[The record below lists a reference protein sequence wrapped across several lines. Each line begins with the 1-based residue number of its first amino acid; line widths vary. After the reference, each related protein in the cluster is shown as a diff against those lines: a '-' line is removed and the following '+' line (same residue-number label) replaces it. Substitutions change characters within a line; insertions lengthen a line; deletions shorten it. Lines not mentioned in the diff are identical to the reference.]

1 MHHVPRRFFR
11 DVRQSFEEDGWK
23 VFVLPDG
30 INDEAS
36 FVRAATAVFPLDPPR
51 PFRSGTIGSWDAFDE
66 CLWDG
71 LLDLPERRFAILW
84 PDATTL
90 AYSDPKVHGAVLH
103 SLENVVRDLA
113 DAQATVGDPK
123 DLAVVVGT

>member
-1 MHHVPRRFFR
+1 MHRVPSRFFR
-11 DVRQSFEEDGWK
+11 DVRQSFEDEGWR

-36 FVRAATAVFPLDPPR
+36 FVRAAEAILPLYPPR
-51 PFRSGTIGSWDAFDE
+51 PFGGRTIGSWDAFDE

-90 AYSDPKVHGAVLH
+90 AYSDSKTYGSVLH

-113 DAQATVGDPK
+113 DAEATVGDPK
-123 DLAVVVGT
+123 DLAVVVAA